1 MRNWTAAVVTII
13 LAAFCIMVLSAI
25 SAERWKQ
32 VDQVAPAEITAE
44 EQERREQAA
53 YYKGWQDGKQ
63 YYLDEF
69 GGEPMTVKDYYE
81 TIRDIDRL
89 AAVVDAEGAV
99 TLDYDDAEQIWAL
112 LLDYKDLLMAVE
124 VG

>member
-1 MRNWTAAVVTII
+1 MKNWTAAAVTII
-13 LAAFCIMVLSAI
+13 LAAFCIMVLSTI
-25 SAERWKQ
+25 SAERRKQ

-69 GGEPMTVKDYYE
+69 GG
-81 TIRDIDRL
+81 IN
-89 AAVVDAEGAV
+89 
-99 TLDYDDAEQIWAL
+99 
-112 LLDYKDLLMAVE
+112 
-124 VG
+124 

>member
-1 MRNWTAAVVTII
+1 MRNWMAAAVTII
-13 LAAFCIMVLSAI
+13 LAAFCIMVLSTI

-69 GGEPMTVKDYYE
+69 GG
-81 TIRDIDRL
+81 IN
-89 AAVVDAEGAV
+89 
-99 TLDYDDAEQIWAL
+99 
-112 LLDYKDLLMAVE
+112 
-124 VG
+124 

>member
-13 LAAFCIMVLSAI
+13 LAAFCIMVLSTI

-32 VDQVAPAEITAE
+32 VDQVAQAEITAE

-69 GGEPMTVKDYYE
+69 GG
-81 TIRDIDRL
+81 IN
-89 AAVVDAEGAV
+89 
-99 TLDYDDAEQIWAL
+99 
-112 LLDYKDLLMAVE
+112 
-124 VG
+124 